1 MSPDLS
7 NKSRSNLSITQL
19 LISALLILVISLAG
33 MVAFTVLQLNQVI
46 AQMSD
51 SVHRLVPQVSAVS
64 DMELNVTRMSLQLR
78 HAMLVRHPDDLQ
90 ATLKDVE
97 VKRERI
103 NKDLASFTA
112 NVRSAKGKD
121 LAAKLKQ
128 AIGTFEAAGGENIT
142 LIKAGNQQA
151 AFDHLVQT
159 VIPIRNQLL
168 TVLAEAHTYQEQT
181 LAKNVTG
188 AEEKTARTEVVLT
201 VLSVG
206 LALGL
211 CLVVWVV
218 RRVIQRRIHV
228 ATRLGHHIANGDLTV
243 RVDAG
248 SKDEFQPLLMELE
261 RMRVALRGIVQ
272 DVRDSTDSIAT
283 GSNEIAEGS
292 KDLSLRTER
301 QASSLQEASSAM
313 VQIAANVRKAA
324 DTAAD
329 ASQLAESARGA
340 AAKGGEVVEHM
351 SVTMSEIAGSA
362 AKIGEIT
369 SVIDGIAF
377 QTNILALNAAVEAA
391 RAGEQG
397 RGFAVVASEVRI
409 LAQRSATAAKEIK
422 ALIAESASKV
432 SQGTQYAEEVKR
444 AIQDIE
450 SQSTEVSEMIQNISR
465 TSQEQSRGIE
475 QMETEVAHID
485 QATQQNAALVEEST
499 AASDG
504 LNQQAR
510 KLVSAVSVFTI

>member
-1 MSPDLS
+1 MNTL
-7 NKSRSNLSITQL
+7 NKSATNFSITKL
-19 LISALLILVISLAG
+19 LISALVVLVISLAG
-33 MVAFTVLQLNQVI
+33 MVVFTVLQLNQVI
-46 AQMSD
+46 AQMDD

-78 HAMLVRHPDDLQ
+78 HAMLVRNADDLQ
-90 ATLKDVE
+90 ATLKDVQA
-97 VKRERI
+97 KKAQI
-103 NKDLASFTA
+103 DKDLASFA
-112 NVRSAKGKD
+112 SNVRSAKGKD
-121 LAAKLKQ
+121 LADKLKQ

-142 LIKAGNQQA
+142 LIQAGNQQA

-168 TVLAEAHTYQEQT
+168 KVLDEAVSYQQQT
-181 LAKNVTG
+181 LTKNVTA
-188 AEEKTARTEVVLT
+188 AEEKTAKTEVVLT
-201 VLSVG
+201 ASSVG

-218 RRVIQRRIHV
+218 LRVIKRRIHV
-228 ATRLGHHIANGDLTV
+228 ATQVGHQIADGNLTA
-243 RVDAG
+243 RVGTG

-313 VQIAANVRKAA
+313 VQIAANVRKTA

-329 ASQLAESARGA
+329 ASQLAESAKSA
-340 AAKGGEVVEHM
+340 AVKGGDVVERM
-351 SVTMSEIAGSA
+351 SATMSQIAGSA

-397 RGFAVVASEVRI
+397 RGFAVVASEVRS

-422 ALIAESASKV
+422 ELIAESASKV
-432 SQGTQYAEEVKR
+432 SLGTQYAEEVKR
-444 AIQDIE
+444 SIQDIE
-450 SQSTEVSEMIQNISR
+450 SQSTEVSAMIQDISR
-465 TSQEQSRGIE
+465 ASQEQSRGIE
-475 QMETEVAHID
+475 QMETEVANID

-510 KLVSAVSVFTI
+510 KLVDAVSVFAI